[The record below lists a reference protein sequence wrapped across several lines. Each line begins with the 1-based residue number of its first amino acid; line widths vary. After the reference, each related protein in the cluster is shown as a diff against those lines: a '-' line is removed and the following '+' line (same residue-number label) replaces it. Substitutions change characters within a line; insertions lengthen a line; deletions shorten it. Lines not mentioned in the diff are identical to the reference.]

1 VAETVA
7 RWDADALRS
16 GAGVA
21 VVFAVPFAV
30 LGRIALSEDWSDTI
44 VIVCNLAMIG
54 GLFLGAGVTA
64 WRQRVGTPLS
74 HGIVV
79 ALLAYLL
86 IQVVLVVVR
95 LVRGADV
102 DLVAV
107 AFNTAFA
114 LGAGLLGGLVGQL
127 LLSRGIVPPERPS
140 SSP

>member
-1 VAETVA
+1 M
-7 RWDADALRS
+7 RWDGDALRD

-21 VVFAVPFAV
+21 VVAAVPFAV
-30 LGRIALSEDWSDTI
+30 LGRIALSEDWSDTV

-79 ALLAYLL
+79 ALVAYLL
-86 IQVVLVVVR
+86 IQTVLVVMR

-102 DLVAV
+102 DVA
-107 AFNTAFA
+107 AIFFNTAFA

>member
-1 VAETVA
+1 MAVA
-7 RWDADALRS
+7 RWDADALRA

-44 VIVCNLAMIG
+44 VVVCNLAMIG
-54 GLFLGAGVTA
+54 GLFLGAGITA

-79 ALLAYLL
+79 AVLTYLL
-86 IQVVLVVVR
+86 LQAVLVAIR

-102 DLVAV
+102 EFAAIV
-107 AFNTAFA
+107 FNTAFA
-114 LGAGLLGGLVGQL
+114 LGAGLLGGFVGQL
-127 LLSRGIVPPERPS
+127 LLSRGIAPPDRPS
-140 SSP
+140 SAP

>member
-1 VAETVA
+1 VAAALA
-7 RWDADALRS
+7 RWDAAALR
-16 GAGVA
+16 GGVGVA
-21 VVFAVPFAV
+21 AVFAAPFAV
-30 LGRIALSEDWSDTI
+30 LGRLALSEDWSDTI
-44 VIVCNLAMIG
+44 VIACNLAMIG

-79 ALLAYLL
+79 ALLAYVL
-86 IQVVLVVVR
+86 IQIALVVAR

-102 DLVAV
+102 DVAAIV
-107 AFNTAFA
+107 FNTAFA

-127 LLSRGIVPPERPS
+127 LLSRGLVPPERPS

>member
-1 VAETVA
+1 MAEAVA
-7 RWDADALRS
+7 RWDADALRG

-30 LGRIALSEDWSDTI
+30 LGRIARSEDWSDTI

-86 IQVVLVVVR
+86 IQIVLVVVR

-102 DLVAV
+102 DVVAIV
-107 AFNTAFA
+107 FNTAFA